1 MGFLLGNPVLQIF
14 KHQGTVTLMS
24 LRKTQYYAIILD
36 LFNSENIN
44 LSVVRNKKGNVWKVN
59 FYLDLFKSFL

>member
-1 MGFLLGNPVLQIF
+1 MFFLLGNPVLQIF
-14 KHQGTVTLMS
+14 KHQGTVTLMT

-44 LSVVRNKKGNVWKVN
+44 LSVVRNKKGNV
-59 FYLDLFKSFL
+59 